1 MHDSYD
7 GQGVDQL
14 KKVIDTIKNN
24 PDDRR
29 MLMVAWNPTD
39 LDEMAL
45 PPCHCLVSKTFYFGH
60 FMISHHDNQSLVP
73 ILCRRGTSFMST
85 VPAKC
90 RHGTWSTIQYR
101 FIRSS
106 YNDDCKCYWS

>member
-45 PPCHCLVSKTFYFGH
+45 PPCHCLVNIRTVKIRINAPNFIY
-60 FMISHHDNQSLVP
+60 L
-73 ILCRRGTSFMST
+73 SF
-85 VPAKC
+85 
-90 RHGTWSTIQYR
+90 
-101 FIRSS
+101 
-106 YNDDCKCYWS
+106 

>member
-45 PPCHCLVSKTFYFGH
+45 PPCHCLVSNFFYFINTCYDTH
-60 FMISHHDNQSLVP
+60 KQSLVP
-73 ILCRRGTSFMST
+73 ILRCRGSTFMST

-106 YNDDCKCYWS
+106 YDDDCECYWS

>member
-45 PPCHCLVSKTFYFGH
+45 PPCHCLVSKIVIPILTCK
-60 FMISHHDNQSLVP
+60 MSCDTHHDNPSLVP
-73 ILCRRGTSFMST
+73 ILRRGGTSFMSI

-90 RHGTWSTIQYR
+90 RHGTGSTIQHR
-101 FIRSS
+101 FICPS
-106 YNDDCKCYWS
+106 YNDDC

>member
-45 PPCHCLVSKTFYFGH
+45 PPCHCLVSKTIFTSSKWACL
-60 FMISHHDNQSLVP
+60 IVII
-73 ILCRRGTSFMST
+73 IL
-85 VPAKC
+85 
-90 RHGTWSTIQYR
+90 H
-101 FIRSS
+101 
-106 YNDDCKCYWS
+106 

>member
-45 PPCHCLVSKTFYFGH
+45 PPCHCLVSITSSL
-60 FMISHHDNQSLVP
+60 IDICCDDNPSLVP
-73 ILCRRGTSFMST
+73 ILRCRGSTFMSI
-85 VPAKC
+85 VPTKC

-101 FIRSS
+101 FICSS
-106 YNDDCKCYWS
+106 YNDDCECYWT

>member
-45 PPCHCLVSKTFYFGH
+45 PPCHCLVSKVIFATIEIGCESQLAI
-60 FMISHHDNQSLVP
+60 MIFEIFISVN
-73 ILCRRGTSFMST
+73 ST
-85 VPAKC
+85 LQRVDY
-90 RHGTWSTIQYR
+90 HVN
-101 FIRSS
+101 FIREVQIWDLECHSTS
-106 YNDDCKCYWS
+106 LHMPSLQ

>member
-45 PPCHCLVSKTFYFGH
+45 PPCHCLVSKTTFAT
-60 FMISHHDNQSLVP
+60 SK
-73 ILCRRGTSFMST
+73 GTCVIVIIIF
-85 VPAKC
+85 
-90 RHGTWSTIQYR
+90 H
-101 FIRSS
+101 
-106 YNDDCKCYWS
+106 

>member
-45 PPCHCLVSKTFYFGH
+45 PPCHCLVSNFYFILLTH
-60 FMISHHDNQSLVP
+60 VMLPTNISVNSTLQRVDFHVNCTSEVQTWDLEYHSISLHT
-73 ILCRRGTSFMST
+73 LFLR
-85 VPAKC
+85 
-90 RHGTWSTIQYR
+90 
-101 FIRSS
+101 
-106 YNDDCKCYWS
+106 

>member
-45 PPCHCLVSKTFYFGH
+45 PPCHCLVSKVIFATIKIGCESQLAI
-60 FMISHHDNQSLVP
+60 MIFDIFISAN
-73 ILCRRGTSFMST
+73 ST
-85 VPAKC
+85 LQRVDY
-90 RHGTWSTIQYR
+90 HVN
-101 FIRSS
+101 FIREVQIWDLECHSTS
-106 YNDDCKCYWS
+106 LHMLSLQ